1 MNSNFLQ
8 IFFLGFLSKQDGLLE
23 QVQVEL
29 DALEGVVVSR
39 NWVGDDVGVAV
50 RVDDGDR
57 RDADLRRISDGLERG
72 RIVESKLF
80 VDFPSNN

>member
-29 DALEGVVVSR
+29 DALECVVVSR

-57 RDADLRRISDGLERG
+57 RDADLRRISDGLERA
-72 RIVESKLF
+72 RIVESKFF
-80 VDFPSNN
+80 VDFPSYN

>member
-1 MNSNFLQ
+1 MNSNFLH

-39 NWVGDDVGVAV
+39 NGVGDDVGVAV

-57 RDADLRRISDGLERG
+57 RNPDLRRISDGLERG

-80 VDFPSNN
+80 GDFPSNN

>member
-1 MNSNFLQ
+1 M
-8 IFFLGFLSKQDGLLE
+8 LE

-72 RIVESKLF
+72 RIVESKFF